1 MGALAAAMEAVAP
14 ARLAESWDNVG
25 LLLGDRAAP
34 CGRVLVAVD
43 WTAAVMEEALALG
56 VDAVVSYHPPIFDAI
71 KRLAS
76 DDPRQRILLDAAQA
90 GIALLSPHT
99 ALDAVKGGVNDWL
112 AEGIAGGAEAL
123 ALSGGFEPL
132 RPASLLPRGEAF
144 KLVAFVPVQ
153 SSQSVRDALAQ
164 AGAGVIGN
172 YEQCAVRGDVTGTF
186 SARAGA
192 KPAIGT
198 TSGMQEIREERIE
211 MVSSAE
217 RLPWAIAALRAVHP
231 YEEPVFEVHALASRP
246 SLDEGAG
253 RLLVLRTPA
262 TAREISAR
270 LRRHLVTKRID
281 SVCPPGCEEVRHTRV
296 ALCPGAGASF
306 MAEVVARNATLFV
319 TGEARHHDHLS
330 AIASGITLLLPG
342 HTQTERGY
350 MPELARRLA
359 VALPGVSFTTS
370 QVDQP
375 PLSEASMRPVPALG
389 ARPRRPLR

>member
-1 MGALAAAMEAVAP
+1 MEAIAP

-56 VDAVVSYHPPIFDAI
+56 VDAVVSYHPPIFEAM

-112 AEGIAGGAEAL
+112 AEGIAGGADAL

-172 YEQCAVRGDVTGTF
+172 HEQCAVRGDVTGTF
-186 SARAGA
+186 RARAGA

-281 SVCPPGCEEVRHTRV
+281 CVCPPGCEEVRHTRV
-296 ALCPGAGASF
+296 ALCPGSGASF
-306 MAEVVARNATLFV
+306 MAEAAARNATLFV
-319 TGEARHHDHLS
+319 TGEARHHDHLA

-370 QVDQP
+370 QADQP

>member
-1 MGALAAAMEAVAP
+1 MGALAAAMEAIAP

-56 VDAVVSYHPPIFDAI
+56 VDAVVSYHPPIFEAM

-112 AEGIAGGAEAL
+112 AEGIAGGADAL

-186 SARAGA
+186 RARAGA

-281 SVCPPGCEEVRHTRV
+281 CVCPPGCEKVRHTRV
-296 ALCPGAGASF
+296 ALCPGSGASF
-306 MAEVVARNATLFV
+306 MAEAAARNATLFV
-319 TGEARHHDHLS
+319 TGEARHHDHLA

-370 QVDQP
+370 QADQP

>member
-1 MGALAAAMEAVAP
+1 MEAVAP

-56 VDAVVSYHPPIFDAI
+56 VDAVVSYHPPSFDAM

-112 AEGIAGGAEAL
+112 AEGIAGGADAL

-186 SARAGA
+186 RARAGA

-198 TSGMQEIREERIE
+198 TSGMQEIREERID

-281 SVCPPGCEEVRHTRV
+281 CVCPPGCEEVRHTRV
-296 ALCPGAGASF
+296 ALCPGSGASF
-306 MAEVVARNATLFV
+306 MAEAAARNATLFV
-319 TGEARHHDHLS
+319 TGEARHHDHLA

-370 QVDQP
+370 QADQP

>member
-1 MGALAAAMEAVAP
+1 MGALAAAMEAIAP

-56 VDAVVSYHPPIFDAI
+56 VDAVVSYHPPIFEAM

-99 ALDAVKGGVNDWL
+99 ALDAVKGGMNDWL
-112 AEGIAGGAEAL
+112 AEGIAGGADAL

-172 YEQCAVRGDVTGTF
+172 YEQCTVRGDVTGTF
-186 SARAGA
+186 RARAGA
-192 KPAIGT
+192 NPAIGT

-281 SVCPPGCEEVRHTRV
+281 CVCPPGCEEVRHTRV
-296 ALCPGAGASF
+296 ALCPGSGASF
-306 MAEVVARNATLFV
+306 MAEAAARNATLFV
-319 TGEARHHDHLS
+319 TGEARHHDHLA

-370 QVDQP
+370 QADQP

>member
-1 MGALAAAMEAVAP
+1 VGALAAAMEAIAP

-56 VDAVVSYHPPIFDAI
+56 VDAVVSYHPPIFEAM

-112 AEGIAGGAEAL
+112 AEGIAGGADAL

-172 YEQCAVRGDVTGTF
+172 YEQCTVRGDVTGTF
-186 SARAGA
+186 RAREMFRR
-192 KPAIGT
+192 

-281 SVCPPGCEEVRHTRV
+281 CVCPPGCEEVRHTRV
-296 ALCPGAGASF
+296 ALCPGSGASF
-306 MAEVVARNATLFV
+306 MAEAAARNATLFV
-319 TGEARHHDHLS
+319 TGEARHHDHLA

-370 QVDQP
+370 QADQP

>member
-1 MGALAAAMEAVAP
+1 MEAIAP

-56 VDAVVSYHPPIFDAI
+56 VDAVVSYHPPIFEAM

-112 AEGIAGGAEAL
+112 AEGIAGGADAL

-186 SARAGA
+186 RARAGA

-281 SVCPPGCEEVRHTRV
+281 CVCPPGCEEVRHTRV
-296 ALCPGAGASF
+296 ALCPGSGASF
-306 MAEVVARNATLFV
+306 MAEAAARNATLFV
-319 TGEARHHDHLS
+319 TGEARHHDHLA

-370 QVDQP
+370 QADQP

>member
-1 MGALAAAMEAVAP
+1 MGALAVAMEAVAP

-56 VDAVVSYHPPIFDAI
+56 VDAVVSYHPPIFEAM

-112 AEGIAGGAEAL
+112 AEGIAGGADAL

-186 SARAGA
+186 RARAGA

-281 SVCPPGCEEVRHTRV
+281 CVCPPGCEEVRHTRV
-296 ALCPGAGASF
+296 ALCPGSGASF
-306 MAEVVARNATLFV
+306 MAEAAARNATLFV
-319 TGEARHHDHLS
+319 TGEARHHDHLA

-370 QVDQP
+370 QADQP

>member
-1 MGALAAAMEAVAP
+1 MEAVAP

-56 VDAVVSYHPPIFDAI
+56 VAAVVSYHPPIFEAM

-112 AEGIAGGAEAL
+112 AEGIAGGADAL

-164 AGAGVIGN
+164 AGAGVIGS

-186 SARAGA
+186 RARAGA

-198 TSGMQEIREERIE
+198 ASGMQEIREERIE

-281 SVCPPGCEEVRHTRV
+281 CVCPPGCEEVRHTRV
-296 ALCPGAGASF
+296 ALCPGSGASF
-306 MAEVVARNATLFV
+306 MAEAAARNATLFV
-319 TGEARHHDHLS
+319 TGEARHHDHLA

-370 QVDQP
+370 QADQP

>member
-1 MGALAAAMEAVAP
+1 MEAIAP

-56 VDAVVSYHPPIFDAI
+56 VDAVVSYHPPIFEAM

-112 AEGIAGGAEAL
+112 AEGIAGGADAL

-186 SARAGA
+186 RARAGA

-281 SVCPPGCEEVRHTRV
+281 CVCPPGCEKVRHTRV
-296 ALCPGAGASF
+296 ALCPGSGASF
-306 MAEVVARNATLFV
+306 MAEAAARNATLFV
-319 TGEARHHDHLS
+319 TGEARHHDHLA

-370 QVDQP
+370 QADQP

>member
-1 MGALAAAMEAVAP
+1 MEAIAP

-56 VDAVVSYHPPIFDAI
+56 VDAVVSYHPPIFEAM

-112 AEGIAGGAEAL
+112 AEGIAGGADAL

-164 AGAGVIGN
+164 AGAGVIGS

-186 SARAGA
+186 RARAGA

-281 SVCPPGCEEVRHTRV
+281 CVCPPGCEEVRHTRV
-296 ALCPGAGASF
+296 ALCPGSGASF
-306 MAEVVARNATLFV
+306 MAEAAARNATLFV
-319 TGEARHHDHLS
+319 TGEARHHDHLA

-370 QVDQP
+370 QADQP
-375 PLSEASMRPVPALG
+375 PLSEASMRPVPAPG